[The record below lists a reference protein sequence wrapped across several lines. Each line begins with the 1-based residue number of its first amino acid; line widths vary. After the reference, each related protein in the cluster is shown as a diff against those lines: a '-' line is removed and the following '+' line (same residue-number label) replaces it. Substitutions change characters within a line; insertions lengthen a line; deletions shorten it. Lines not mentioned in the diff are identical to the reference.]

1 MDPSYLTLNTKDKE
15 FESAGTGTSIL
26 LQKSNHWNAYE
37 GHSVSKCC
45 SDFTC
50 PIYTFC
56 PLLVCLGG
64 RRFQFL
70 GCDLQAMTWSS
81 RPTTGNLYV
90 SQTRCHSKGFLLGCI
105 WVKFRSMAKQMTL
118 FLFVQ
123 FLVSNH
129 VRIVLGPED
138 ALPFRQHVFWVSVPT
153 PSLAGDSLA
162 HKGKEIPAL

>member
-1 MDPSYLTLNTKDKE
+1 
-15 FESAGTGTSIL
+15 
-26 LQKSNHWNAYE
+26 
-37 GHSVSKCC
+37 
-45 SDFTC
+45 
-50 PIYTFC
+50 
-56 PLLVCLGG
+56 
-64 RRFQFL
+64 
-70 GCDLQAMTWSS
+70 
-81 RPTTGNLYV
+81 
-90 SQTRCHSKGFLLGCI
+90 
-105 WVKFRSMAKQMTL
+105 MAKQMTL